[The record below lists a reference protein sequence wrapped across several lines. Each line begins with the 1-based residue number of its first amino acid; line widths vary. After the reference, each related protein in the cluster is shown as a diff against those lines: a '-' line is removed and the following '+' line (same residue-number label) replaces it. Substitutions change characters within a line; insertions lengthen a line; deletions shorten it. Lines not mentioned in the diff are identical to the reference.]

1 MNLETDFNSTSIKVK
16 IKILFRL
23 VIEKEFNYQNMLK
36 CAQIYI
42 YFYFL
47 ICLDTVKLRSK
58 SATNEERKA
67 FIDQATKDQK
77 TSIEDELKWVED
89 NVPQTLIESAVPGLI
104 DSEEEQQSTKLEMSK
119 MDWTILNNT
128 IHIIPNYF

>member
-1 MNLETDFNSTSIKVK
+1 
-16 IKILFRL
+16 
-23 VIEKEFNYQNMLK
+23 MLK

-42 YFYFL
+42 YIYFL
-47 ICLDTVKLRSK
+47 IYVVDTVKLRSK

-77 TSIEDELKWVED
+77 TSIEDELKWVEE

-119 MDWTILNNT
+119 MD
-128 IHIIPNYF
+128 

>member
-1 MNLETDFNSTSIKVK
+1 MNLETDFNSTSIK

-23 VIEKEFNYQNMLK
+23 VIEKDFNYQNMLK

-42 YFYFL
+42 YIYFL

-119 MDWTILNNT
+119 MD
-128 IHIIPNYF
+128 